1 MFFLLFLIF
10 FFFFF
15 FVLQVHF
22 TKTQFDS
29 WTSYSCFS
37 RICLEQIYGE
47 KQPASEESS
56 PNISE
61 DGSSDQSR
69 DESNIFEK
77 VTAKKPR
84 NIIDLSEELSIFSAV
99 SNVDLE
105 NLNLS
110 IITNIKDLLNT
121 AFLASQRDR
130 FSKPSRRTQNQ
141 VFNKWS
147 FWYYLW

>member
-1 MFFLLFLIF
+1 MVYSDVFELLKLIKLFMALLFYFIFIFNFFLF
-10 FFFFF
+10 FRYILQKLNLAPGPYIL
-15 FVLQVHF
+15 VLAEYV
-22 TKTQFDS
+22 
-29 WTSYSCFS
+29 
-37 RICLEQIYGE
+37 LEQIYGE
-47 KQPASEESS
+47 KQPTSEESS

-61 DGSSDQSR
+61 DGSSDQNR

-84 NIIDLSEELSIFSAV
+84 NVIDLSEELSIFSAV

-121 AFLASQRDR
+121 AFLASHAVPKTK
-130 FSKPSRRTQNQ
+130 F
-141 VFNKWS
+141 
-147 FWYYLW
+147 